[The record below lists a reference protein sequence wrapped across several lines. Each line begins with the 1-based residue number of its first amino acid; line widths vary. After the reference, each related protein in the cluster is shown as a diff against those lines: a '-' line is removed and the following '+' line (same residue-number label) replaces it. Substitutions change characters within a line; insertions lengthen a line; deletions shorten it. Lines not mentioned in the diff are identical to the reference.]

1 MLTYK
6 GFTGINNVLPEHR
19 MGSGDLLLAQDVDIG
34 LTGEV
39 TRRAGLTVVSEQ
51 CHKNLHQAH
60 SFMLAT
66 CGSALT
72 AIHPD
77 GARHVIHRRWDRAG
91 SGTAICRM
99 AALPIAMG

>member
-1 MLTYK
+1 MLTCK

-39 TRRAGLTVVSEQ
+39 TRRAGLTVASEQ

-66 CGSALT
+66 CGSALIT
-72 AIHPD
+72 ASAPSVV
-77 GARHVIHRRWDRAG
+77 ARSATIPSAFSVAA
-91 SGTAICRM
+91 TALSTP
-99 AALPIAMG
+99 A